1 VQAWKLPR
9 AAAIRPIAKRAW
21 KKITSIVATT
31 GSGAM
36 NAYRTKGSM
45 LLLGLLMVSI
55 VRAEPSTEAQVE
67 IDFLLGYIQGS
78 KCEFYR
84 NGTWHDPVAAQAH
97 LREKYEYLVARNR
110 INTAEEFIERV
121 ASQSSISG
129 QPYEVKCNG
138 GPVVASRTWLREEL
152 ARFRAFNKRPTSIL
166 SEPR

>member
-1 VQAWKLPR
+1 ME
-9 AAAIRPIAKRAW
+9 AAACSCDPAERETRVEEKLG
-21 KKITSIVATT
+21 KSSIVATT

-45 LLLGLLMVSI
+45 LLLGLLMLSI
-55 VRAEPSTEAQVE
+55 VRAEPSTEVQVE

-84 NGTWHDPVAAQAH
+84 NGTWHDPIAAQAH
-97 LREKYEYLVARNR
+97 LRDKYELARNR